1 MMHGGASAHAD
12 LDLYMA
18 SWLVRLSLTYHASR
32 EMTFHAAQPKFQF
45 QFLSN
50 THLPCAEV
58 DSVLIEAISRRRA
71 VAAAAIVQQAEVAQ
85 VDAVPVVSMEKLLV
99 HDRSS

>member
-12 LDLYMA
+12 LDLHMA

-50 THLPCAEV
+50 THPPCAEV
-58 DSVLIEAISRRRA
+58 DSVIEAIARRRA